1 MIMPA
6 KAKVFSDDGI
16 GNAHAYSGAQ
26 KIPGS
31 VGVESGEASS
41 KLRHRFISRGRHLS
55 LVTQRVTEHSEEQN
69 LHREFS
75 TVGIEA
81 FL

>member
-31 VGVESGEASS
+31 VGIESGEASS
-41 KLRHRFISRGRHLS
+41 KLRHRFISRGRHL
-55 LVTQRVTEHSEEQN
+55 
-69 LHREFS
+69 
-75 TVGIEA
+75 
-81 FL
+81 